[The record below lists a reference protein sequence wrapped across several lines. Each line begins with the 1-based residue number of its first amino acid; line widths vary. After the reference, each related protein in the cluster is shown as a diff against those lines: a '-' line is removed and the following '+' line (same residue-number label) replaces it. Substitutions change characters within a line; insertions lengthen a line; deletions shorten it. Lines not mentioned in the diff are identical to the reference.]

1 MKRRG
6 GKCMKR
12 DKARRKS
19 SFGYKRNETK
29 RKEEGDG
36 ESYGE

>member
-12 DKARRKS
+12 DKVRRKS

>member
-1 MKRRG
+1 
-6 GKCMKR
+6 MKR
-12 DKARRKS
+12 DKVRRKS

-36 ESYGE
+36 ESWG